1 MVRVAVGTVVV
12 SLGLSAGVSAGPPGP
27 TYQGDPQAIAEV
39 QAVMQKFLA
48 MPTWKARMTSTGG
61 GTSGTQ
67 TMEYVAPD
75 RFHMVL
81 QGTQAS
87 EMYMIGHDVWM
98 RAGSECQKLPIPQ
111 PAANPREMMEHGT
124 DAKIAVTK
132 GAPEPVDGIP
142 ARTYIL
148 IVDTQGKQL
157 REKLY
162 VIPSTGLPR
171 RIEVRADQGTT
182 VIDYFD
188 YGAPVTVNN
197 PPC

>member
-1 MVRVAVGTVVV
+1 MVRVAVVTVIV
-12 SLGLSAGVSAGPPGP
+12 SLGLAAAVSAGPAGP
-27 TYQGDPQAIAEV
+27 IYQGDPQAIAEV

-48 MPTWKARMTSTGG
+48 APTWKARMATTSG

-81 QGTQAS
+81 PGNEAS
-87 EMYMIGHDVWM
+87 EMYLIGHDTWM
-98 RAGSECQKLPIPQ
+98 RIGGGCQKLPVSQ
-111 PAANPREMMEHGT
+111 AAANPREMMEHST
-124 DAKIAVTK
+124 DTKIAVTK
-132 GAPEPVDGIP
+132 GAPEPVDGVP
-142 ARTYIL
+142 ARTYLL
-148 IVDTQGKQL
+148 IVDTQGRQL

-162 VIPSTGLPR
+162 VTTGTGLPR
-171 RIEVRADQGTT
+171 RIEVRTDQGTT